1 MTKRVAVI
9 EFMQESNTFTIQRTG
24 LEDFRAG
31 WYFSGQEALDA
42 LRGTNSAFGGCI
54 KAAEQHGWELVPVL
68 AAHAEPG
75 GPVTEEARQAITE
88 DALARLRASGPYD
101 GLFISLHGAM
111 VTETDQDGDGQFLR
125 AVRAVTGDLPIAVT
139 LDLHANIFDEMA
151 GLADIAVSYRTYP
164 HVDMADTA
172 EEACGLLNRVLTG
185 EIAPAIV
192 LDRPP
197 MLVGCD
203 DGRTTNDGPMCRI
216 LEHAAEEMK
225 APAIFNCAVN
235 AGFTDSDVY
244 AAGPS
249 VLVTYDR
256 QQADAAEARAAAAR
270 VCSTIWGYRDVWDRP
285 IDLPDCI
292 ARLRGRPP
300 GSGPVV
306 VADFSDNP
314 GSGAYC
320 DCTAVLS
327 ALIEAGVE
335 DAALGALYD
344 PEAAAALAKAGQ
356 GAEVTLTVGGK
367 TDPGIGGGPVE
378 LTGTVQTVSEGQFTY
393 EGPMFA
399 GVPSTLGTSVCF
411 RTSGYR
417 RADRQQ
423 AGADAGSEYF
433 PRRGHRTGGK
443 IRCRGQIHAA
453 FPQCLCTYCER
464 NPCHRRWRP
473 LYAQCR
479 LAGLQEPA
487 PPRFPSGRN
496 RWLRFLTLP
505 SSEAALPAPRLPASW
520 AGSGR
525 WSFWSRRPLS
535 DTTPRGGPRQSSRGA
550 SIRI

>member
-1 MTKRVAVI
+1 MTKRVAII
-9 EFMQESNTFTIQRTG
+9 EFQQESNTFTIQCTG
-24 LEDFRAG
+24 LEDFRAS

-54 KAAEQHGWELVPVL
+54 KAAERHGWELVPVL

-88 DALARLRASGPYD
+88 DALARLRANGPYD

-111 VTETDQDGDGQFLR
+111 VTETGQDGDGQFLR
-125 AVRAVTGDLPIAVT
+125 AVREVTGDLPIAVT

-164 HVDMADTA
+164 HLDMAAVA
-172 EEACGLLNRVLTG
+172 EEACGLLDRTLNG
-185 EIAPAIV
+185 EVSPAIV

-225 APAIFNCAVN
+225 APAILNCAVN
-235 AGFTDSDVY
+235 AGFTDSDVF

-249 VLVTYDR
+249 VLVTFDR
-256 QQADAAEARAAAAR
+256 KQADAEEARAAAAR

-285 IDLPDCI
+285 VDLADCI
-292 ARLRGRPP
+292 ARLHETTP

-327 ALIEAGVE
+327 ALIDAGIE

-356 GAEVTLTVGGK
+356 GAEVTLMAGGK
-367 TDPGIGGGPVE
+367 TAPDVGGGPVK
-378 LTGTVQTVSEGQFTY
+378 LTGTVQTVSDGQFTY
-393 EGPMFA
+393 EGPMFT

-411 RTSGYR
+411 RTNGIDVLIASKR
-417 RADRQQ
+417 VQMRDLNIFRAVGIEPAEKSVVVVKSMQHFR
-423 AGADAGSEYF
+423 GAFAPIAREILVTD
-433 PRRGHRTGGK
+433 GG
-443 IRCRGQIHAA
+443 G
-453 FPQCLCTYCER
+453 LCTP
-464 NPCHRRWRP
+464 NV
-473 LYAQCR
+473 A
-479 LAGLQEPA
+479 
-487 PPRFPSGRN
+487 
-496 RWLRFLTLP
+496 LRDYKNL
-505 SSEAALPAPRLPASW
+505 
-520 AGSGR
+520 
-525 WSFWSRRPLS
+525 RRPVFPL
-535 DTTPRGGPRQSSRGA
+535 DKTDG
-550 SIRI
+550 